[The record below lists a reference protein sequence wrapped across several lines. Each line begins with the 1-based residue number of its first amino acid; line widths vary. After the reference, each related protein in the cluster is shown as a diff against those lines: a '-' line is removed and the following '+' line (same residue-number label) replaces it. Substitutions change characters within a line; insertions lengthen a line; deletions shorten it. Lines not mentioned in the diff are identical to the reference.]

1 MLKIKPQLDHY
12 NVIIAVTDQTK
23 GYNHQLWT
31 LIIKFSGTT
40 AKKKTL
46 NLVWKPNPKKAMIFF
61 IKK

>member
-40 AKKKTL
+40 AKKIKPLIWCENQTL
-46 NLVWKPNPKKAMIFF
+46 KKLRFF
-61 IKK
+61 L